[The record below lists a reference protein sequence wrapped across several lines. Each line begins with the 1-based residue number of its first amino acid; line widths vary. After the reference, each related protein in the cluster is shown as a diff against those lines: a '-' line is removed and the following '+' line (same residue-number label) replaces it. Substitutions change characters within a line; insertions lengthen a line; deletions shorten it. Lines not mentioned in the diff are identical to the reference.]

1 MAKKKKI
8 IVPIVIAIIAAI
20 LAAVILATG
29 LFIWLIRGKGGY
41 DEYKNVSSTVSTV
54 LPANPINFKAAQAD
68 NKDVCGWIQVP
79 GIDVI
84 DYPIMQSDAETDD
97 NFYLDHDSN
106 GNYRDYG
113 SIYIQKLNHNDF
125 SDPNTL
131 IYGHDM
137 LNGSMFGELRK
148 FRDKEFFDSHREI
161 YIYTPGHILKYEII
175 SAFVY
180 DNRHIMNSFNFS
192 DPDERQEFFDTCVNP
207 TSFTKNVIE
216 GAELKSDDKIITL
229 STCTGDPSQRY
240 LVVGRLVSDTKTA
253 E

>member
-148 FRDKEFFDSHREI
+148 FRDK
-161 YIYTPGHILKYEII
+161 
-175 SAFVY
+175 
-180 DNRHIMNSFNFS
+180 
-192 DPDERQEFFDTCVNP
+192 
-207 TSFTKNVIE
+207 
-216 GAELKSDDKIITL
+216 
-229 STCTGDPSQRY
+229 
-240 LVVGRLVSDTKTA
+240 
-253 E
+253 

>member
-20 LAAVILATG
+20 LAAATLATG

-41 DEYKNVSSTVSTV
+41 DEYKNTSSNTSVV
-54 LPANPINFKAAQAD
+54 LPPNPIYFKTAQTD
-68 NKDVCGWIQVP
+68 NKDICGWIQVP

-84 DYPIMQSDAETDD
+84 DYPILQSDAETDD

-161 YIYTPGHILKYEII
+161 YIYTPGHILKYEIV

-192 DPDERQEFFDTCVNP
+192 DADERQEFFDTCVNP

-216 GAELKSDDKIITL
+216 GAKLESDDKIITL

>member
-20 LAAVILATG
+20 LAAATLATG

-41 DEYKNVSSTVSTV
+41 DEYKNTSSNTSVV
-54 LPANPINFKAAQAD
+54 LPPNPIDFKTAQTD
-68 NKDVCGWIQVP
+68 NKDICGWIQVP

-84 DYPIMQSDAETDD
+84 DYPILQSDAETDD

-161 YIYTPGHILKYEII
+161 YIYTPGHILKYEIV

-192 DPDERQEFFDTCVNP
+192 DADERQEFFDTCVNP

-216 GAELKSDDKIITL
+216 GAKLESDDKIITL

>member
-1 MAKKKKI
+1 MAKKKKT

-20 LAAVILATG
+20 LAAAMLATG

-41 DEYKNVSSTVSTV
+41 DEYKNTSSNTSVV
-54 LPANPINFKAAQAD
+54 LPPNPIDFKTAQTD
-68 NKDVCGWIQVP
+68 NKDICGWIQVP

-84 DYPIMQSDAETDD
+84 DYPILQSDAETDD

-161 YIYTPGHILKYEII
+161 YIYTPGHILKYEIV

-192 DPDERQEFFDTCVNP
+192 DADERQEFFDTCVNP

-216 GAELKSDDKIITL
+216 GAKLESDDKIITL
-229 STCTGDPSQRY
+229 STCTGNPSERY